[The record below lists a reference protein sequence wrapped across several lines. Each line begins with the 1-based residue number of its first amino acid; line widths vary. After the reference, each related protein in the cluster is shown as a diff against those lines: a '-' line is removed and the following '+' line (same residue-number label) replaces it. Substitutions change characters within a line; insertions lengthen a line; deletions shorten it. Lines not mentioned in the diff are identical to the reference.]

1 LKRRK
6 GQRGKIELVSWAS
19 KDFGNIFTVA
29 SSTARSD
36 PEAWLRWTSRTAL
49 RNARGGDVCVVL
61 DAPAAPARVAD
72 PDPFA
77 RARCQ

>member
-1 LKRRK
+1 LKRHK
-6 GQRGKIELVSWAS
+6 GQRGQIELVSWAS
-19 KDFGNIFTVA
+19 KGRGFRSRSLVEVDF
-29 SSTARSD
+29 
-36 PEAWLRWTSRTAL
+36 TAL

-77 RARCQ
+77 RARYQ